1 MVAVSL
7 RELTVLKSAV
17 GLQANDRDLH
27 GRHCRSAVRRDGFAF
42 GGKFRHGSLPV
53 SSGNSDPALLLKS
66 VGCPPDKC
74 GTDDQLFLKALRGM
88 ALRIRHIVHRS
99 SVHPAV

>member
-42 GGKFRHGSLPV
+42 GGKFRLAASQ
-53 SSGNSDPALLLKS
+53 SPA
-66 VGCPPDKC
+66 
-74 GTDDQLFLKALRGM
+74 GTQIPRFC
-88 ALRIRHIVHRS
+88 
-99 SVHPAV
+99 